1 MFVNL
6 SSVGFAINVKGVQ
19 KLRKPVPPLLA
30 ETRNPGCLPQDDKFG
45 VNLGIGY

>member
-19 KLRKPVPPLLA
+19 KLLKPVPPLLVD
-30 ETRNPGCLPQDDKFG
+30 TRNPGLLPQDDKFG
-45 VNLGIGY
+45 VNLGIEY